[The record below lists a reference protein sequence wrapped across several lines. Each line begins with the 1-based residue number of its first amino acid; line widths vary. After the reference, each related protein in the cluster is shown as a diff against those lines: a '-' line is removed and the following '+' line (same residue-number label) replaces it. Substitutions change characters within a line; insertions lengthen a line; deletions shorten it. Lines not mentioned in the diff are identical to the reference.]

1 MTNNT
6 HLPSSWVNWIAENQA
21 RGVAE
26 ADIAEILAANGLD
39 SRFAQQA
46 VLTGATQPD
55 LPVAAG
61 TAQRLGK
68 LEALM
73 SVYSDLWRWGVDRVG
88 DIDSDV
94 FFRWYYS
101 ANRPVVLLDR
111 MKNWPAFMDTGLPES
126 ALR

>member
-73 SVYSDLWRWGVDRVG
+73 SVTPISGGGASIGSAISTATYS
-88 DIDSDV
+88 
-94 FFRWYYS
+94 S
-101 ANRPVVLLDR
+101 AGITPRIGRLFC
-111 MKNWPAFMDTGLPES
+111 WTG
-126 ALR
+126 